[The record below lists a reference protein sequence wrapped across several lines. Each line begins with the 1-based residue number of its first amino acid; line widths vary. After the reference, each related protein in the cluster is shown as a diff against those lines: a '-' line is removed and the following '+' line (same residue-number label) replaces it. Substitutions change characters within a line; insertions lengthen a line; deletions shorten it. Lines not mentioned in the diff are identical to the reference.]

1 MPHPSKSQSLAGQ
14 PPHDWPGVVLLIAA
28 IAGLAIAAAAG
39 LASAKV
45 ANPTVATA
53 HNSRLH
59 ETVLVDRRGF
69 TLYTLSPETTHH
81 LLCKTS
87 ACISFW
93 PPLKAAS
100 AKAKLVKGAG
110 IKGRL
115 ATLQRKGFA
124 QVTLNRRPL
133 YRFSGDS
140 AKGQANGEGIAS
152 FGGVWHAA
160 KAGAPTT
167 TKTST
172 TSTNTTSTNTTTT
185 TTSSTYSYPVY

>member
-1 MPHPSKSQSLAGQ
+1 MPHPSKSQSHAGQ
-14 PPHDWPGVVLLIAA
+14 PSRDWPGVVLLIAA

-45 ANPTVATA
+45 SNPTVATA
-53 HNSRLH
+53 HNARLH

-69 TLYTLSPETTHH
+69 TLYTLSPETSHH
-81 LLCKTS
+81 LLCKSS

-100 AKAKLVKGAG
+100 AKAKLIKGAG
-110 IKGRL
+110 IKGKL
-115 ATLQRKGFA
+115 ATISRKGFA
-124 QVTLNRRPL
+124 QVTLNGHPL

-140 AKGQANGEGIAS
+140 AKGQANGQGIAS

-160 KAGAPTT
+160 KAGAAGSTT
-167 TKTST
+167 TTTTST
-172 TSTNTTSTNTTTT
+172 TSTNPTTTS
-185 TTSSTYSYPVY
+185 TSSTYTYPMY